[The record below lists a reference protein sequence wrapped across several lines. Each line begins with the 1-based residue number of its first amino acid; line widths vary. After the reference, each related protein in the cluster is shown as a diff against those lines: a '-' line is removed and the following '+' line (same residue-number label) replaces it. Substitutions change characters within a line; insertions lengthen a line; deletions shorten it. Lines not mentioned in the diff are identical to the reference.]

1 MGRLPGW
8 TPNCPYGSQDLKGT
22 LAQELDFENEGRN
35 AERCARELQHFRH
48 VVVPR
53 VHWGTSSKVGWA
65 PPGGAHVHCGTSSK
79 VGWAPLGRGPLTP
92 ALSQRVLTAEFYEGC
107 KVNDVEAIQSMGLAV
122 QDVSAVGLDWRV

>member
-65 PPGGAHVHCGTSSK
+65 PPGGAHVHWGTSSK

>member
-53 VHWGTSSKVGWA
+53 VHWATSSKVGW
-65 PPGGAHVHCGTSSK
+65 PPRVVPACTGARPVRWAGPPWVVPTCTGARPVRWAGPRW
-79 VGWAPLGRGPLTP
+79 VGDL
-92 ALSQRVLTAEFYEGC
+92 
-107 KVNDVEAIQSMGLAV
+107 
-122 QDVSAVGLDWRV
+122 

>member
-1 MGRLPGW
+1 MDRLPGW
-8 TPNCPYGSQDLKGT
+8 IPNCPYGPQDLKGT

-35 AERCARELQHFRH
+35 AERCARELQHFPH

-65 PPGGAHVHCGTSSK
+65 P
-79 VGWAPLGRGPLTP
+79 LGRGALTP

-122 QDVSAVGLDWRV
+122 QDVSAVSWAVGLDWRV

>member
-1 MGRLPGW
+1 MGWPPGW
-8 TPNCPYGSQDLKGT
+8 SPNCPYGPQDLKGT

-65 PPGGAHVHCGTSSK
+65 SACPRVRPVRWAGPPHA
-79 VGWAPLGRGPLTP
+79 LG
-92 ALSQRVLTAEFYEGC
+92 S
-107 KVNDVEAIQSMGLAV
+107 V
-122 QDVSAVGLDWRV
+122 Q

>member
-1 MGRLPGW
+1 MHWGTSSKVGW
-8 TPNCPYGSQDLKGT
+8 APPDG
-22 LAQELDFENEGRN
+22 A
-35 AERCARELQHFRH
+35 H
-48 VVVPR
+48 

-65 PPGGAHVHCGTSSK
+65 PPGGAHVHWGTSSK